1 MQSNEQGEGGRRPP
15 AWDIRDYESID
26 STNLEAKRLLD
37 AGASPGLVVTARH
50 QTGGRGRM
58 GRGWLDQPGKSLIVS
73 LVLEDVEGF
82 DSSMLVALAAR
93 AAIIT
98 AGGEGPR
105 FKWPNDLVYGNRKA
119 GGILA
124 ETYGSKEASP
134 GSHDAAAEMI
144 TIVGLGLNVAY
155 LPGEL
160 DVPAKLP
167 PTSLLIEE
175 GIIWNSGE
183 LLRGLLHG
191 LEERWSRT
199 RGELMSEYR
208 DNLAYRGE
216 AVRISAPYASLDDLA
231 GMREDF
237 EAVVQDVD
245 DAGNLILGIG
255 EKTLRLVSGDL
266 HLDVDQL

>member
-1 MQSNEQGEGGRRPP
+1 MQGNKQGKGGRRPP
-15 AWDIRDYESID
+15 VWDIRDYESLD

-37 AGASPGLVVTARH
+37 SGASPGLVVTARH

-73 LVLEDVEGF
+73 LVLEGARGF

-93 AAIIT
+93 AAIVA

-105 FKWPNDLVYGNRKA
+105 FKWPNDLVYGNRKV
-119 GGILA
+119 GGLLA
-124 ETYGSKEASP
+124 ENYGSKEASP
-134 GSHDAAAEMI
+134 ESHGEAAGMI

-175 GIIWNSGE
+175 GKIWNSGE
-183 LLRGLLHG
+183 ILRSLLRE
-191 LEERWSRT
+191 LEERWSRD
-199 RGELMSEYR
+199 RVALLSEYR
-208 DNLAYRGE
+208 GNLAYRGE
-216 AVRISAPYASLDDLA
+216 AVRISAPYASIEALE

-237 EAVVQDVD
+237 TAVVQDVD

-266 HLDVDQL
+266 HLDVDQV